1 MQGRYLLLRLARLE
15 AACDYHDGSQAHALR
30 SILVVAQRE
39 HLSRLSQH
47 VGVCECQ
54 RRHLQSGLLDPIHT
68 FGWLRGL
75 YIVEHRL
82 PADNVSIRDGSAM
95 KKRS

>member
-1 MQGRYLLLRLARLE
+1 MQGRHLLLRLARLE
-15 AACDYHDGSQAHALR
+15 AACDYHDGSQAHAQR

-68 FGWLRGL
+68 FGWLRDCTL
-75 YIVEHRL
+75 WNTAFL
-82 PADNVSIRDGSAM
+82 PTTSQYATAPQ
-95 KKRS
+95 